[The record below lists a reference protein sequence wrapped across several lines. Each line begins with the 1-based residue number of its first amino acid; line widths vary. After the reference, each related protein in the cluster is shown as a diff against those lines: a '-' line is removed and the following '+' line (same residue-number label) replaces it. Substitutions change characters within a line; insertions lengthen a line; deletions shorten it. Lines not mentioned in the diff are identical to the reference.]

1 MGDFSK
7 HKSSVKRS
15 RWWSFAKS
23 DSLFGQLIKFLAV
36 SLVLVVFVDW
46 LLTWGLVR
54 TVSTGAV
61 NDNNLFL
68 LVVVSQVFL
77 FLIGAVAVTYF
88 VRKALHTI
96 EEVGQQLSQRNYD
109 DLSPIEV
116 ENLPTELKPLVER
129 TNLLL
134 ADLQEAMQAQSR
146 FVYHASH
153 QFRTPLTALR
163 MESELMLGQDYSPDV
178 RQRAERIHQISDRLI
193 HLGEQ
198 LLLLAKAES
207 GQRIKDSFTRID
219 LADWAMEVG
228 SKWVPK
234 MRRAGIEL
242 QFVGPTRGLFASTA
256 IGRQLADKELLV
268 EADPMLLEELLAN
281 LLDNIL
287 KYAKGATL
295 VTIAVK
301 TGPLS
306 LIVEDDGCGIETRD
320 EHMPFEM
327 FFRGNSNDTAGAGLG
342 LAIVKEIA
350 KAHGTELSLLTRPQ
364 IEGTRFT
371 LVFSKLK
378 MGFYPV

>member
-1 MGDFSK
+1 MSDSSK
-7 HKSSVKRS
+7 SNLSIKRKG
-15 RWWSFAKS
+15 RWSFFKS
-23 DSLFGQLIKFLAV
+23 ESLFGQLIKFLAV

-46 LLTWGLVR
+46 LLTWGLLR
-54 TVSTGAV
+54 TVSSRGV
-61 NDNNLFL
+61 DDNSLFL

-77 FLIGAVAVTYF
+77 FLIGAVTVTYF

-96 EEVGQQLSQRNYD
+96 EQVGQQLSQRSHD
-109 DLSPIEV
+109 DLSPIEL

-153 QFRTPLTALR
+153 QFRTPLSALR
-163 MESELMLGQDYSPDV
+163 MESELMLGQDYSDDV

-193 HLGEQ
+193 HLGQQ
-198 LLLLAKAES
+198 LLVLAKADS
-207 GQRIKDSFTRID
+207 GQRIKDSFIRID

-234 MRRAGIEL
+234 MRRAGVEL
-242 QFVGPTRGLFASTA
+242 QFVGPARVYYASTA
-256 IGRQLADKELLV
+256 IGRQLAAKELLIQ
-268 EADPMLLEELLAN
+268 ADPMLLEELLAN

-287 KYAKGATL
+287 KYAEGAKL
-295 VTIAVK
+295 VTIVVK
-301 TGPLS
+301 ADPPS
-306 LIVEDDGCGIETRD
+306 LIVEDDGCGIEAQD
-320 EHMPFEM
+320 NQIPFEM

-350 KAHGTELSLLTRPQ
+350 KAHGAELNLVTRPE
-364 IEGTRFT
+364 IEGTRFSV
-371 LVFSKLK
+371 VFSKIK
-378 MGFYPV
+378 YGF